1 MNDAPKPRLPQLELE
16 CLRVLWKR
24 PGASV
29 AQVRAALPRPL
40 AYTTVMTV
48 LERLSAKGVVQRRKQ
63 GRAYAYSPLLDQDA
77 ARQDAVARLLA
88 GFFENDREALVSYIA
103 RFRGGEIPAKA
114 LHSASPR
121 PAKKARAAAAAGRSF
136 APSHIDDS
144 LL

>member
-1 MNDAPKPRLPQLELE
+1 MSDVPKPRLPQLELE
-16 CLRVLWKR
+16 CLRVLWKQ

-29 AQVRAALPRPL
+29 AQVRAGLERPL

-63 GRAYAYSPLLDQDA
+63 GRAYAYSALLDRDA
-77 ARQDAVARLLA
+77 ARHEAVARLLA
-88 GFFENDREALVSYIA
+88 GFFDGDRDALLSYLA
-103 RFRGGEIPAKA
+103 RLRGRELPP
-114 LHSASPR
+114 SAAPVPTRR
-121 PAKKARAAAAAGRSF
+121 PAKKARAAAAGSF

>member
-16 CLRVLWKR
+16 CLCVLWKH

-29 AQVRAALPRPL
+29 AEVRAALERPL

-48 LERLSAKGVVQRRKQ
+48 LERLSAKGVVLRRKQ

-88 GFFENDREALVSYIA
+88 GFFENDREALLSYIG
-103 RFRGGEIPAKA
+103 RFRGRELPAKTA
-114 LHSASPR
+114 RIAAPR
-121 PAKKARAAAAAGRSF
+121 PARKARAAAADRSF
-136 APSHIDDS
+136 APTHIDDS

>member
-1 MNDAPKPRLPQLELE
+1 VNDAPKPRLPQLELE
-16 CLRVLWKR
+16 CLRVLWKQ

-29 AQVRAALPRPL
+29 AQVRAALERPL

-48 LERLSAKGVVQRRKQ
+48 LERLNAKGVVQRRKQ
-63 GRAYAYSPLLDQDA
+63 GRAYAYSPLLELDS

-88 GFFENDREALVSYIA
+88 GFFENDREALLSYIA
-103 RFRGGEIPAKA
+103 RFRGRERPPRDTRA
-114 LHSASPR
+114 ASPR
-121 PAKKARAAAAAGRSF
+121 PAKKARPAAGRSF

>member
-1 MNDAPKPRLPQLELE
+1 MSDAPKPRLPQLELE
-16 CLRVLWKR
+16 CMRVLWKH

-29 AQVRAALPRPL
+29 SEVRAGLERPL

-48 LERLSAKGVVQRRKQ
+48 LDRLSAKGVVQRRKQ
-63 GRAYAYSPLLDQDA
+63 GRAYAYSPLLDLDA

-88 GFFENDREALVSYIA
+88 GFFENDREALLSYVA
-103 RFRGGEIPAKA
+103 RFRGREPSHRTTGSPA
-114 LHSASPR
+114 PR
-121 PAKKARAAAAAGRSF
+121 PVKKSRAAAASSSF

>member
-16 CLRVLWKR
+16 CLRVLWKQ

-29 AQVRAALPRPL
+29 AQVRAALERPL

-48 LERLSAKGVVQRRKQ
+48 LERLSTKGVVQRRKQ
-63 GRAYAYSPLLDQDA
+63 GRAYAYSALLDLDA
-77 ARQDAVARLLA
+77 ARHDAVARLLS
-88 GFFENDREALVSYIA
+88 GFFENDREALLSYIA
-103 RFRGGEIPAKA
+103 RFRGRELSPKA
-114 LHSASPR
+114 ALIATRR
-121 PAKKARAAAAAGRSF
+121 PAKKARGAAAAGSF

>member
-1 MNDAPKPRLPQLELE
+1 MSEASKPRLPQLELE
-16 CLRVLWKR
+16 CMRVLWKQ

-29 AQVRAALPRPL
+29 AQVRAGLQRPL

-63 GRAYAYSPLLDQDA
+63 GRAYAYSALLDLDA
-77 ARQDAVARLLA
+77 ARQDAVSRLLA
-88 GFFENDREALVSYIA
+88 GFFENDREALQSYIA
-103 RFRGGEIPAKA
+103 RFRGRDLPAA
-114 LHSASPR
+114 PATPTSIR
-121 PAKKARAAAAAGRSF
+121 PAKKARAAAAARSF

>member
-1 MNDAPKPRLPQLELE
+1 MSEAAERRLPQLELE
-16 CLRVLWKR
+16 CLRVLWKQ

-29 AQVRAALPRPL
+29 AQVRAGLERPL

-63 GRAYAYSPLLDQDA
+63 GRSYSYSPLLDLET
-77 ARQDAVARLLA
+77 ARRQAVARLLA
-88 GFFENDREALVSYIA
+88 GFFENDREALLNHLA
-103 RFRGGEIPAKA
+103 RSRGRELSQRTPAA
-114 LHSASPR
+114 PAGPA
-121 PAKKARAAAAAGRSF
+121 AKKARAAAAARSF

>member
-1 MNDAPKPRLPQLELE
+1 MSEASKPRLPQLELE
-16 CLRVLWKR
+16 CMRVLWKQ

-29 AQVRAALPRPL
+29 AQVRAGLQRPL

-63 GRAYAYSPLLDQDA
+63 GRAYAYSALLDLES
-77 ARQDAVARLLA
+77 ARQEAVSRLLT
-88 GFFENDREALVSYIA
+88 GFFENDREALQSYIA
-103 RFRGGEIPAKA
+103 RFRGRGSVATSAPA
-114 LHSASPR
+114 ASPR
-121 PAKKARAAAAAGRSF
+121 PKQARAAAAARSF

>member
-1 MNDAPKPRLPQLELE
+1 M
-16 CLRVLWKR
+16 RVLWKQ

-29 AQVRAALPRPL
+29 AQVRAGLDRPL

-63 GRAYAYSPLLDQDA
+63 GRAYAYSALLDLDA
-77 ARQDAVARLLA
+77 ARHDAVARLLA
-88 GFFENDREALVSYIA
+88 GFFENDREAMLSYIA
-103 RFRGGEIPAKA
+103 RFRGRELPKTAPIAA
-114 LHSASPR
+114 RR
-121 PAKKARAAAAAGRSF
+121 PAKKARAAAAAGSF

>member
-1 MNDAPKPRLPQLELE
+1 VSDASKPRLPQLELE
-16 CLRVLWKR
+16 CLRVLWKH

-29 AQVRAALPRPL
+29 AEVRAGLERPL

-63 GRAYAYSPLLDQDA
+63 GRAYAYSPLLDLDS
-77 ARQDAVARLLA
+77 ARRDAVARLLD
-88 GFFENDREALVSYIA
+88 GFFENDREALLHYITGVAGRQLASKSA
-103 RFRGGEIPAKA
+103 RTATA
-114 LHSASPR
+114 QA
-121 PAKKARAAAAAGRSF
+121 AKKTRAAAAGRSF